1 MTLIQNDI
9 ERAFQAARTARAGA
23 VQIGASPLLF
33 AYTKTIIGLA
43 AKHQIPAIYE
53 WREAVEAGGFAS
65 YGPVL
70 SEMWRHTALVVGK
83 ILKGARPAD
92 LPIEQPKKLE
102 LVINLKTARA
112 LGLTILPS
120 LLLRADQVIE

>member
-70 SEMWRHTALVVGK
+70 SEMWRHTALTVGK
-83 ILKGARPAD
+83 IRSSSS
-92 LPIEQPKKLE
+92 
-102 LVINLKTARA
+102 RA
-112 LGLTILPS
+112 LPFPAYPRGAPAPHH
-120 LLLRADQVIE
+120 ADAPVGR

>member
-1 MTLIQNDI
+1 VTLIQNDI

-53 WREAVEAGGFAS
+53 
-65 YGPVL
+65 
-70 SEMWRHTALVVGK
+70 
-83 ILKGARPAD
+83 
-92 LPIEQPKKLE
+92 
-102 LVINLKTARA
+102 
-112 LGLTILPS
+112 
-120 LLLRADQVIE
+120 